1 MSVPPRAKLITIEY
15 DYRGRRAVTLF
26 PDAISAH
33 RFYVLKKKQG
43 KNPKIQ
49 S

>member
-1 MSVPPRAKLITIEY
+1 MSAPRRAKLVTVEY

-26 PDAISAH
+26 PDAIAAL
-33 RFYVLKKKQG
+33 RFYVIKEKQL

-49 S
+49 Q